1 LSTGALWILFMDGR
15 GLQASAEY
23 RNAGANPESYRSWG
37 NYAGTPVHGGTLEL
51 SLDVA
56 STGHRFGTIV
66 GYLGSATT
74 ALANG
79 QFVLVNTDHPA
90 GEILRFPLRKAPVEY
105 SILIPEDLALCG
117 LTISTQGMHLV
128 PMPGLTRRPGA
139 DVAVALGDPTDVVYS
154 NAIDFQVCR

>member
-1 LSTGALWILFMDGR
+1 MDGR

-23 RNAGANPESYRSWG
+23 RNAGTNPESYRSWG

-51 SLDVA
+51 SLDVE

-66 GYLGSATT
+66 GYLGSASTD
-74 ALANG
+74 NG
-79 QFVLVNTDHPA
+79 DGQYVLVDTDHPA
-90 GEILRFPLRKAPVEY
+90 GEILHFPIMAAPVVY
-105 SILIPEDLALCG
+105 TLVVPETLALCG
-117 LTISTQGMHLV
+117 LTVSTQGMHLV

-139 DVAVALGDPTDVVYS
+139 DVALALGDPTAVVYS